1 MFRHGASGGIVVTVT
16 VIIVLVVLAAL
27 AAAFFFGPATWRA
40 SAAGTVGG
48 LSTRVGKFIESG
60 RGDPRTAGV
69 RGGIA
74 ATPAPPR
81 FTDADRA
88 YLDGVWKHVQSTFV
102 SDPRVAVTLAR
113 KTAEGFFSAH
123 GVSTDGL
130 PAGPE
135 EAGDAGAAEDTEA
148 LRLKLLAIKTWSD
161 REAAR

>member
-1 MFRHGASGGIVVTVT
+1 

-27 AAAFFFGPATWRA
+27 AAAYFFGPTTWRT

-48 LSTRVGKFIESG
+48 LSTRFGKFVESG
-60 RGDPRTAGV
+60 RGDPRTTGV

-102 SDPRVAVTLAR
+102 TSPRVAVALAR
-113 KTAEGFFSAH
+113 STAEGFFTAH
-123 GVSTDGL
+123 GVPTDGL
-130 PAGPE
+130 PDSPDE
-135 EAGDAGAAEDTEA
+135 TGDAGLGEDTES
-148 LRLKLLAIKTWSD
+148 LRRRLLAIKDWSD